1 MKKLLTRLLITT
13 LMVQIACSEDNI
25 LPNEDSFTK
34 TSKED
39 SVVIEDEPQQKDKD
53 SAGTVEFLNKDL
65 VEDGLVLINDAGNNR
80 VYLMDKTAR
89 IHHEWKLTSGLGN
102 DVFLLPNGKL
112 LASLEADDP
121 KIELGGSGG
130 KLQIID
136 KNGNVEWNFD
146 YSSDDRIMHHDAEL
160 LPNGNIIALVWER
173 INKDEAMQ
181 NGSKLETD
189 LFTEAII
196 EINPVNKEIVWE
208 WRAWDHVV
216 QDTDEAKN
224 RFGIIS
230 KNPQLIDLN
239 YVDREDGDIMHANG
253 IAYDPINDLIFIS
266 VNFYHEVWVIDHTT
280 STEVAR
286 SHTGGNFGKGGDLV
300 YRFGNPTAYQNSN
313 GERLFHSNHFPNL
326 LQGEDLGKMLIFSNG
341 TGLDQSTVYEL
352 KLPKNFR
359 LEPDTNNEPEVVW
372 SFTDSELF
380 APKVSG
386 AVKLPNGNRLITEGD
401 FGIWEVTESG
411 EIVWKF
417 SSEGFFWRAYH
428 YDKDTPEILSL
439 QLQIIK
445 KK

>member
-1 MKKLLTRLLITT
+1 MKKLLSQFLITAMLLQT
-13 LMVQIACSEDNI
+13 ACSEDNI
-25 LPNEDSFTK
+25 LPVDDSSPK
-34 TSKED
+34 TIEKD
-39 SVVIEDEPQQKDKD
+39 STVIQDEPLQKNKD
-53 SAGTVEFLNKDL
+53 SSGIVKFLNEEL

-80 VYLMDKTAR
+80 VYLMDKSAK

-112 LASLEADDP
+112 LASLEADEP
-121 KIELGGSGG
+121 QIELGGSGG
-130 KLQIID
+130 KLQLID
-136 KNGNVEWNFD
+136 KDGKVEWNFD
-146 YSSDDRIMHHDAEL
+146 YSSEDRITHHDAEL

-173 INKDEAMQ
+173 INVDEAMR

-196 EINPVNKEIVWE
+196 EINPESKEIVWE
-208 WRAWDHVV
+208 WRAWDHIV
-216 QDTDEAKN
+216 QDIDDAKN
-224 RFGIIS
+224 SFGIIS

-253 IAYDPINDLIFIS
+253 IAYDQINDLIHIS
-266 VNFYHEVWVIDHTT
+266 VNFYHEVWVIDHST

-286 SHTGGNFGKGGDLV
+286 GHTGGTFGKGGDLI
-300 YRFGNPTAYQNSN
+300 YRFGNPMAYQNPN
-313 GERLFHSNHFPNL
+313 GKKLFYSNHFPNL

-352 KLPKNFR
+352 KLPQTFT
-359 LEPDTNNEPEVVW
+359 LEPNTDNEPEVAW
-372 SFTDSELF
+372 SFTNSELF

-411 EIVWKF
+411 EVVWKF
-417 SSEGFFWRAYH
+417 SSDGFFWRAYH
-428 YDKDTPEILSL
+428 YDKDAPEILSL
-439 QLQIIK
+439 KL
-445 KK
+445 